1 MLSEAAVLQRALC
14 FPSRDKPLEQG
25 APGHDHGLTWAD
37 LCTFPAAV
45 SQEQIFPV
53 MSHARQSWSRP
64 WVRMPPSVRI
74 STCTVPDELPS
85 SQHGNVEANSL
96 PSDCERLALRGAGML
111 PVGSSSP
118 AGQAVWGTGTAGLS
132 LVPPQTAPP
141 LLLAWFLQIPGGR
154 RIQSRADPLQQSR
167 GGTVGTWG
175 QFQAVVELREA
186 CPCPCRAPRTLDRG
200 AGRGAEAQTALSLGV
215 LR

>member
-25 APGHDHGLTWAD
+25 VPGHDHGLTWAD

-132 LVPPQTAPP
+132 LVPPDSPSASPC
-141 LLLAWFLQIPGGR
+141 LV
-154 RIQSRADPLQQSR
+154 SADPGRTQDSEQ
-167 GGTVGTWG
+167 GGSPPAVPGRHGGYLGTG
-175 QFQAVVELREA
+175 SELREA